1 MDVLTPAASSLDT
14 AVPSAEDAAY
24 YRRVLHE
31 LIDMGLDMA
40 RLVHGAAKAQV
51 TEAAVEVEAGPG
63 VADGSVAFDRLAR
76 AVRRTVALA
85 RRLDEPVRRAPD
97 GAPRRLAARR
107 QILRAVE
114 DVIQREAVDQ
124 DEEDGLNG
132 ELYERLDAPELD
144 DELDCRP
151 VAEIVADICRDL
163 GIAELSGSGRW
174 KRRFPAEVAALC
186 ARAARATRPGVPG
199 SLVVPKVGAGGE
211 AVERF
216 FRIVASP
223 DRG

>member
-1 MDVLTPAASSLDT
+1 MDVLTPAALASDI
-14 AVPSAEDAAY
+14 AVPLAEDTAY

-40 RLVHGAAKAQV
+40 RLVHGRAKAQAEA
-51 TEAAVEVEAGPG
+51 TEAAVEEVPG
-63 VADGSVAFDRLAR
+63 TADGSVAFDRLAR

-85 RRLDEPVRRAPD
+85 RRLEEPVRD

-114 DVIQREAVDQ
+114 DVIQREASDQ
-124 DEEDGLNG
+124 GEEDGLNG
-132 ELYERLDAPELD
+132 ELYERLDAPDLD
-144 DELDCRP
+144 DEIDCRP

-163 GIAELSGSGRW
+163 GIADLSGSGRW

-186 ARAARATRPGVPG
+186 ARAARVPG
-199 SLVVPKVGAGGE
+199 SRVAPEGGAGGE

-216 FRIVASP
+216 FRIVTSP
-223 DRG
+223 DPGPA

>member
-1 MDVLTPAASSLDT
+1 MDVPTQATCHSHT
-14 AVPSAEDAAY
+14 AMPLAEDAAY

-40 RLVHGAAKAQV
+40 RVVHGRAKAQAEV
-51 TEAAVEVEAGPG
+51 TVEEPGVE

-85 RRLDEPVRRAPD
+85 RRLEEPVRD

-163 GIAELSGSGRW
+163 GIAELSGTGRW

-186 ARAARATRPGVPG
+186 ARAARVTG
-199 SLVVPKVGAGGE
+199 SRASPEGGE

-223 DRG
+223 DPGSA

>member
-1 MDVLTPAASSLDT
+1 MDLLTPAVSTSDT
-14 AVPSAEDAAY
+14 AVQSAEDAAY

-31 LIDMGLDMA
+31 LIDMGLDMV
-40 RLVHGAAKAQV
+40 RLVHGEAKAKA
-51 TEAAVEVEAGPG
+51 TEPSLEVEAGPA

-85 RRLDEPVRRAPD
+85 RRLEEPVRGVGD

-144 DELDCRP
+144 DEIDCRP

-163 GIAELSGSGRW
+163 GIADLSGSGRW

-186 ARAARATRPGVPG
+186 ARAARVPG
-199 SLVVPKVGAGGE
+199 CRVAPEGGAGGE